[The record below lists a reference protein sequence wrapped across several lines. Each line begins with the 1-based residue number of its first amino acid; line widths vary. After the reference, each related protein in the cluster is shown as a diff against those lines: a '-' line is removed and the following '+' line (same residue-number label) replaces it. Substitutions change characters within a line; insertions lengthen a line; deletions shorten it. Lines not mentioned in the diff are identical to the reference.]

1 MKIES
6 LLRPHISGIK
16 PYTSARHE
24 NSSGLLLD
32 ANENPFGIYNRYPD
46 PFQCELK
53 DRLAEIKNVKT
64 ENLFIGNGSDEII
77 DLLIR
82 LFCEPDKDKILTF
95 TPTYGM
101 YKVSAAINNVE
112 TVEVPLTAE
121 FDIRED
127 FLMDESLKVAF
138 ICSPNNPTGNTI
150 PKKSIERLLDR
161 FQGMV
166 VIDEAYIDF
175 SAEESWAMVR
185 NSNVVVI
192 QTLSKS
198 WGLAGLRLGLAIAD
212 PLLIGYLN
220 KIKPPYNIS
229 SSNQMEALKALSNPG
244 DFQQNIRRILEER
257 ESLRKVLQSFQM
269 VRKIYPSQ
277 ANFLL
282 AEFENSEKVFA
293 FLNSEGIVVRNR
305 ASQVQNCLR
314 ITVGSPT
321 ENQKLIDT
329 LKRLENEKSI
339 VSR

>member
-1 MKIES
+1 MRIES

-32 ANENPFGIYNRYPD
+32 ANENPFGTYNRYPD
-46 PFQCELK
+46 PFQSKLK
-53 DRLAEIKNVKT
+53 EKLAEIKNVKA
-64 ENLFIGNGSDEII
+64 ERLFIGNGSDEII

-82 LFCEPDKDKILTF
+82 LFCEPGEDKVLTF
-95 TPTYGM
+95 TPTYGI
-101 YKVSAAINNVE
+101 YKVSAAINAVE
-112 TVEVPLTAE
+112 TVEIPLTAD
-121 FDIRED
+121 FDIPAD
-127 FLMDESLKVAF
+127 FPTDESLKVAF

-175 SAEESWAMVR
+175 SPEESWAMVR
-185 NSNVVVI
+185 NPNLVVI
-192 QTLSKS
+192 QTLSKA

-229 SSNQMEALKALSNPG
+229 SANQIEALKALSNTH
-244 DFQQNIRRILEER
+244 DYEQNIKRILEER
-257 ESLRKVLQSFQM
+257 ASLKKALLSFKVVRKV
-269 VRKIYPSQ
+269 YPSQ

-282 AEFENSEKVFA
+282 VEFENSEEVFA
-293 FLNSEGIVVRNR
+293 FLHKEGIVVRNR
-305 ASQVQNCLR
+305 ASEVQNCLR
-314 ITVGSPT
+314 ITIGSPT
-321 ENQKLIDT
+321 ENQNLIKT

-339 VSR
+339 VSG